1 MRYRL
6 PLYVA
11 GAATARAGDEMSGP
25 ALLLVGVAATD
36 SASAGSALLSGITIS
51 AAVGGP
57 VFGAM
62 LDRAAAPGRLL
73 AGALAAY
80 SAALVVILL
89 ILGRLPLPVVIATAV
104 LGGLLGPALAGGWT
118 SQLPRVVE
126 PDGLARAT
134 ALDAM
139 TYNFASLAGPA
150 LAGVVAVL
158 ASAETGVVAAVA
170 LIALALPV
178 AWTLPADPA
187 DPADPTAS
195 SRRRRTSVVG
205 DLVSGFRA
213 ILRARSLARAT
224 VTSVI
229 SYIGVGMLVTCS
241 PLLGEEAL
249 GTTNAGTFFLAA
261 LAVASLAANV
271 LVARRPGMLLPDTTV
286 LGSTLVLAAA
296 FLLAAT
302 VSPVPL
308 FVAMALAGAA
318 AGPQLTAL
326 FAVRH
331 REAPE
336 RLRGQIFTT
345 GASLKITG
353 YAIGAGIGGPIATW
367 SLSGALVVAAGFEV
381 LAAASYVAVTAVGRR
396 GEARTPDGAGA
407 REQLG
412 PAP

>member
-1 MRYRL
+1 MLTRYRL

-73 AGALAAY
+73 AGALVAY
-80 SAALVVILL
+80 SAALMVILL
-89 ILGRLPLPVVIATAV
+89 ILGRLPLPFVIATAM

-126 PDGLARAT
+126 PDGLSRAT

-158 ASAETGVVAAVA
+158 AGAESGVVAAVA

-187 DPADPTAS
+187 AS

-205 DLVSGFRA
+205 DLVSGFLA
-213 ILRARSLARAT
+213 IVRARFLARAT

-229 SYIGVGMLVTCS
+229 SYIGVGVLVTCS

-249 GTTNAGTFFLAA
+249 GTANAGTFFLAA

-271 LVARRPGMLLPDTTV
+271 LVARRPGVLLPDTTV
-286 LGSTLVLAAA
+286 LGSTLVLAVA

-381 LAAASYVAVTAVGRR
+381 LAAASYAAVTAVGRGR
-396 GEARTPDGAGA
+396 EARTPDGAGTRA
-407 REQLG
+407 
-412 PAP
+412 